1 MTDRG
6 STALVGA
13 VLAGQAGNVAR
24 AVGSLSASGVEAWV
38 FDTTPDRRHAEL
50 SRAGVTVVDLTWPN
64 SFAQARNDALAVLR
78 SRSEAAC
85 VLWLDGDEILER
97 TTQARL
103 SREVEKAVR
112 GAIGLCPKIRAGA
125 FSTQGVARLHGLR
138 GDLRFRGTVHE
149 YLETELGESVPY
161 ELSSIR
167 IVHDDYG
174 DWDRSSRN
182 DKLSRRQIAEDPA
195 NPRWR
200 PFWVRDSAKLLK
212 SAEIVSANRQQSEI
226 MQSGAVGGIERDVYT
241 RMIAWHTSWH
251 LVNRGAPDLVERSLH
266 AYRCDVDEAASEIL
280 YLRLV
285 ALAIAGVDSTELM
298 VRASALR
305 QTSLADRKEYPW
317 LDAGIAVALDAS
329 GRRADADAYRA
340 ESVPFSDAF
349 CDDSRLR
356 PQFSRKRLNGGA
368 FSRA

>member
-13 VLAGQAGNVAR
+13 VLAGPAGDVAR

-38 FDTTPDRRHAEL
+38 FDTTSDRRHAEL
-50 SRAGVTVVDLTWPN
+50 SCAGVNVVNLTWPN

-78 SRSEAAC
+78 SHSEAAC

-97 TTQARL
+97 TSPARL
-103 SREVEKAVR
+103 SREVHKAVR
-112 GAIGLCPKIRAGA
+112 APVGLCPTIRAGE

-138 GDLRFRGTVHE
+138 GGLRFRGIVHE
-149 YLETELGESVPY
+149 YLETEHGESIPY
-161 ELSSIR
+161 GPSAIR

-174 DWDRSSRN
+174 DWDRSARN
-182 DKLSRRQIAEDPA
+182 DVLSRRQIADDPA

-212 SAEIVSANRQQSEI
+212 STEIVSANRQQSEI
-226 MQSGAVGGIERDVYT
+226 TQPGVVGGIERDVYT

-251 LVNRGAPDLVERSLH
+251 LVNRGMPDLVERSLH
-266 AYRCDVDEAASEIL
+266 AYRCDDDEATSEIL

-298 VRASALR
+298 VTASVLR
-305 QTSLADRKEYPW
+305 QASLADGKEYPW

-340 ESVPFSDAF
+340 ESVPFSDPF

-356 PQFSRKRLNGGA
+356 PQFSRTRLNGGA